1 MGSAENNPT
10 DGELFS
16 LEFETAFKSAF
27 IVSKPRIC
35 ILSHMEPH
43 TFCKLIGIDITGMIM
58 GSLEKSLEKTKTQK

>member
-16 LEFETAFKSAF
+16 LQFETAFKSAF
-27 IVSKPRIC
+27 IVGKPRIC
-35 ILSHMEPH
+35 ILSHMESH
-43 TFCKLIGIDITGMIM
+43 TFRKLIGIDITGMIM

>member
-16 LEFETAFKSAF
+16 LQFETAFKSAF
-27 IVSKPRIC
+27 IIGKTRVC
-35 ILSHMEPH
+35 ILSHMEAH
-43 TFCKLIGIDITGMIM
+43 TFRKLIGIDITGMIM